1 MNAWQIWTVVG
12 IGLVVL
18 EMLTPGFIAA
28 IFGLGCILPAVLA
41 GLGFGWQVQAV
52 AFAVSTLILF
62 VTFRPFALKHFH
74 RNAPELKTNADA
86 LVGKVGIVNERIS
99 QALNTGRVK
108 CHGDDWK
115 AVAED
120 PTHEFDVGVRVAVT
134 AVNGITLV
142 VRRAD

>member
-28 IFGLGCILPAVLA
+28 IFGLGCIPPAVLA
-41 GLGFGWQVQAV
+41 ALGLGWQVQAV
-52 AFAVSTLILF
+52 AFAVTTLVLF

-74 RNAPELKTNADA
+74 RSAPELKTNADA
-86 LVGKVGIVNERIS
+86 LAGKSGVVTERIS
-99 QALNTGRVK
+99 LSQNTGRVK

-115 AVAED
+115 ALAED
-120 PTHEFDVGVRVAVT
+120 PSHEFDVGVRVEIASVD
-134 AVNGITLV
+134 GITLV
-142 VRRAD
+142 VRAAR

>member
-12 IGLVVL
+12 LGLVVL

-28 IFGLGCILPAVLA
+28 IFGLGCIVPAVLA
-41 GLGFGWQVQAV
+41 GLGFGWPAQAV
-52 AFAVSTLILF
+52 AFAASTLLLF

-74 RNAPELKTNADA
+74 RTGPELKTNADA
-86 LVGKVGIVNERIS
+86 LVGKVGVVSERIS
-99 QALNTGRVK
+99 QTLNTGRVK

-115 AVAED
+115 ATAED
-120 PTHEFDVGVRVAVT
+120 GAHEFDVGVRVEVA

-142 VRRAD
+142 VRRAG